1 MSNSNSLSKGFA
13 IFFLAKE
20 EKMRSNSLAK
30 WVSIFDKL
38 AKMLAAC
45 AYMRAGYRARIHSC
59 ASCCSP
65 ADTPYDLH
73 LSLSR
78 GPSITV

>member
-1 MSNSNSLSKGFA
+1 VVEKPTVLLSNSNSLLKGFD
-13 IFFLAKE
+13 ILVFFTKE
-20 EKMRSNSLAK
+20 EKMSSNSLAK

-45 AYMRAGYRARIHSC
+45 AYMRAGCRARICSC

-65 ADTPYDLH
+65 TPALFF
-73 LSLSR
+73 
-78 GPSITV
+78 